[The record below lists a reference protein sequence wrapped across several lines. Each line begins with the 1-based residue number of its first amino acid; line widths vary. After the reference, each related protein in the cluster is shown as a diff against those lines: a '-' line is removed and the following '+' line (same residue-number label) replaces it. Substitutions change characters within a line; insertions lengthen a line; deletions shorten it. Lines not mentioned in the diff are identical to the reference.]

1 MNRLGDILIIYDI
14 CFFILDTMSAA
25 DRDAEAELKK
35 LEAKIDSL
43 LSLYKAL
50 QEENRSLKIELE
62 DSARER
68 ARLIEKNTHA
78 RDRVSAMISQ
88 LKSLGHD
95 A

>member
-1 MNRLGDILIIYDI
+1 
-14 CFFILDTMSAA
+14 MSAA

-35 LEAKIDSL
+35 LETKIDSL

-62 DSARER
+62 NSAREQ
-68 ARLIEKNTHA
+68 AHLAEKNSHA
-78 RDRVSAMISQ
+78 RDRLSAMISQ

>member
-1 MNRLGDILIIYDI
+1 
-14 CFFILDTMSAA
+14 MSAA
-25 DRDAEAELKK
+25 DRDAEAELEK

-62 DSARER
+62 SAVRER
-68 ARLIEKNTHA
+68 TSLAEKNSHA
-78 RDRVSAMISQ
+78 RDCLAAMISQ